1 MGMDGFKASNHNPIV
16 EEKPM
21 KTSIRLL
28 AVFLC
33 LTLVPVA
40 LAGPKNPDTFIK
52 ASASTIRTLDP
63 AAAYDMA
70 SMQKVENIYD
80 KLIAFDGPSL
90 DKFLPV
96 LATEVPSLTNGG
108 ISADG
113 KTYTFKVRKG
123 VKFEQGGEL
132 TATDVAYS
140 VQRVMVLDQSG
151 SPAWMLLEA
160 LTGEGSSLDKEGKL
174 KSGIMEKIL
183 AAVTVKGDTVS
194 FHLPRP
200 YPPFMGIMA
209 KSWASVVDKEW
220 VLQQGGWDGNLTTA
234 ANFNSPAPGKET
246 LHKICNG
253 SGPYKL
259 AHWDPS
265 TQFVFER
272 NPSYWGKAPKLNR
285 AVFKYVP
292 EWSTRKMMLQNG
304 DVDSATVDDQY
315 VTEAVAIK
323 GVKSYKVPQ
332 LAVSVAMFCRKI
344 DPTGNP
350 YIGSGKL
357 DGAGIPID
365 FFADIN
371 VRRAFSHC
379 FDRKTYAEDV
389 LQGIS
394 VVPSNPIVKGLPHAV
409 ETPVYVFDLKK
420 AADNMKKA
428 WGGQVWEKGFKM
440 TILHNTGNAMR
451 EAAAQMLAENIMS
464 LNPKFQIE
472 VAHMSWRDYLS
483 AYRQFRFPVAVISW
497 VGDYP
502 DPHNFAYPFMH
513 SEGNH
518 GRYMGAP
525 SPEIDKLVEA
535 GVATTDP
542 AKRAEIYARL
552 SSLWYEEA
560 MGIPIYQS
568 TEMRFYR
575 DWVHGFVGNPL
586 DAGDT
591 EWLWRLS
598 KQ

>member
-1 MGMDGFKASNHNPIV
+1 
-16 EEKPM
+16 M
-21 KTSIRLL
+21 KTAIRLL
-28 AVFLC
+28 TVVLSLALAATAV
-33 LTLVPVA
+33 
-40 LAGPKNPDTFIK
+40 AGPKNPDTFIK

-80 KLIAFDGPSL
+80 KLIAFDGPNL
-90 DKFLPV
+90 DKFIPV
-96 LATEVPSLTNGG
+96 LATEVPSLANGG

-113 KTYTFKVRKG
+113 TTYTFTVRKG
-123 VKFEQGGEL
+123 VKFEKGGDL
-132 TATDVAYS
+132 TASDVAYS
-140 VQRVMVLDQSG
+140 IQRVMVLDQSG
-151 SPAWMLLEA
+151 GPAWMLLEA
-160 LTGEGSSLDKEGKL
+160 LTGEGSTTDKDGKL
-174 KSGIMEKIL
+174 KAGIMEKIL
-183 AAVTVKGDTVS
+183 ASVS
-194 FHLPRP
+194 AEGERVVFRLPRP

-220 VLQQGGWDGNLTTA
+220 VIEQGGWDGRLANA
-234 ANFNSPAPGKET
+234 ADYNSPAPGKET

-265 TQFVFER
+265 AQFVFER
-272 NPSYWGKAPKLNR
+272 NGAYWGAAPKLNR

-292 EWSTRKMMLQNG
+292 EWSTRKLMLQNG

-315 VTEAVAIK
+315 VAEASAMK
-323 GVKSYKVPQ
+323 GVKSYKIPQ

-365 FFADIN
+365 FFADIH
-371 VRRAFSHC
+371 VRRAFWHC
-379 FDRKTYAEDV
+379 FDSEIYAKDV

-394 VVPSNPIVKGLPHAV
+394 VVPSNPIVQGLPHAV
-409 ETPVYVFDLKK
+409 KTPVYAFDLEK
-420 AADNMKKA
+420 AAESMKRA
-428 WGGQVWEKGFKM
+428 WGGEVWQKGFKM

-451 EAAAQMLAENIMS
+451 EAAAHMLAENVMR
-464 LNPKFQIE
+464 LNPKFQVE

-483 AYRQFRFPVAVISW
+483 AYRQFRFPIAVISW
-497 VGDYP
+497 VADYP
-502 DPHNFAYPFMH
+502 DPHNFAHPFMH
-513 SEGNH
+513 SEGSH
-518 GRYMGAP
+518 GRYMGSP
-525 SPEIDKLVEA
+525 SPETDKLVEA

-542 AKRAEIYARL
+542 AKRAEIYAQL
-552 SSLWYEEA
+552 SSRWYEEA
-560 MGIPIYQS
+560 MGIPVYQS

-575 DWVHGFVGNPL
+575 EWVHGFVGNPL

-591 EWLWRLS
+591 EWLWRLH